1 MSFLTRAELL
11 NHVHEPLVNPQ
22 GDPPSDSSP
31 TKSPVRYRWRE
42 LRDWDIEPEAS
53 EYWSNLPSE
62 DKDTPIPGLHPTHW
76 DSVGLQLSS
85 YTEPF
90 IVESTLR
97 DPFGAAY
104 RSPHNVAILG
114 ASDHHAEIRSKAVGL
129 DGDPAIGNA
138 DLVFV
143 YNRKLTA
150 IIELKT
156 WWKVNQKEIDDVR
169 HGTSPFAGYTI
180 YFKLIQR
187 PRTIERRPS
196 RTSCS

>member
-1 MSFLTRAELL
+1 MERSSTRR
-11 NHVHEPLVNPQ
+11 Q
-22 GDPPSDSSP
+22 GHANTWLAPHSLGFCAPP
-31 TKSPVRYRWRE
+31 T
-42 LRDWDIEPEAS
+42 
-53 EYWSNLPSE
+53 
-62 DKDTPIPGLHPTHW
+62 T
-76 DSVGLQLSS
+76 S

-104 RSPHNVAILG
+104 RSPHNVAIIG

-129 DGDPAIGNA
+129 DGDPVIGNA

-156 WWKVNQKEIDDVR
+156 WWKVNQREIDDVR
-169 HGTSPFAGYTI
+169 HGM
-180 YFKLIQR
+180 YFSFGRNTPQADTKAANH
-187 PRTIERRPS
+187 
-196 RTSCS
+196 